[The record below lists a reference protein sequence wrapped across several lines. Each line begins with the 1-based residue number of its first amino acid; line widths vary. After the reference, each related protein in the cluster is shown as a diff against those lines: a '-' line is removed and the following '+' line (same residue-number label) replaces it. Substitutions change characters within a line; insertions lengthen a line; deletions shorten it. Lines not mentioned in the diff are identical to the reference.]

1 MIKWEIKKILKEK
14 INLITLG
21 LLLVLFLQ
29 MSFIKPMLETEN
41 EYYGRYYS
49 NYNVHYKEIGV
60 YSKVFSKLNFLSNK
74 LNDNEIE
81 REKIEKMREDWIAN
95 ISRDIKTPISSIKG
109 YAEILEYDCD
119 FSKK

>member
-49 NYNVHYKEIGV
+49 NYNVHYKEIGA